1 MKARLAR
8 LWASPRARTIL
19 GIVAGAVAGALYGHY
34 VGCLTGSCPLTSNPY
49 TAGALGAVLG
59 ASLFSSDRKPKPAAG
74 GATPPVEAP
83 AKSAR

>member
-1 MKARLAR
+1 VRTRLTR

-19 GIVAGAVAGALYGHY
+19 GIVLGGAAGALYGQY

-59 ASLFSSDRKPKPAAG
+59 ASLLSPGERKAPSGGTSAA
-74 GATPPVEAP
+74 EAR
-83 AKSAR
+83 KG